1 MIRRWE
7 SVFGEVAPAPTDEK
21 GRLAPDFVRWMLG
34 YPAGWFDLSPP
45 LPRTKLLRCLGN
57 SVQVQ
62 CGEAV
67 GYWLLGLLRSGL
79 LDAE

>member
-1 MIRRWE
+1 
-7 SVFGEVAPAPTDEK
+7 
-21 GRLAPDFVRWMLG
+21 MLG